1 MRIKIDIYIILFH
14 CNLELLHIKAPNS
27 YSNKKKQCIKNM
39 ELKKKF
45 KEKVR
50 RRFNICGRKAARRE
64 GETFL
69 DVSRGN
75 VKSRAIFD

>member
-1 MRIKIDIYIILFH
+1 MK
-14 CNLELLHIKAPNS
+14 
-27 YSNKKKQCIKNM
+27 
-39 ELKKKF
+39 LKKKF

-50 RRFNICGRKAARRE
+50 RRFNISGRKAARRE